1 MKFKPDTIM
10 KAKSIVLLFAGM
22 FLTNCVL
29 FAGTSDRTKLQHFFV
44 GTYTEGGSEGIYSFS
59 LDPVTGQLKDDGLAA
74 KTNNPSFLALT
85 SNGKFLLSVHET
97 KGENG
102 STMGYVESFAVKK
115 DDDRVTSIGK
125 VSSGGAHPCYVSVNQ
140 NGYVLAANYTGGNV
154 ALFRINDSG
163 KLSDTLDVQQHYGS
177 GPNKARQAEP
187 HVHSAFFEPGSDRIF
202 VADLGIDQVSVY
214 KIDNLGARL
223 IKAAVPAINM
233 TPGSGP
239 RHLAFHPK
247 MKVLYVVSELAC
259 SVTVVTMNADGSFTT
274 VETVSALPPGYDK
287 PNTCADI
294 HITRDGRFLYAS
306 NRGCNS
312 IAIFS
317 VDPKNGQIV
326 QIGQE
331 STRGDGPRN
340 FTLSPDENYL
350 LVANQNT
357 QDIVAFR
364 RDPNTGKL
372 QFADQIK
379 AFKPVCLLFRK

>member
-1 MKFKPDTIM
+1 MRV
-10 KAKSIVLLFAGM
+10 KANALLFVGM
-22 FLTNCVL
+22 FLINCVL
-29 FAGTSDRTKLQHFFV
+29 FAGTGDGAKPQHFFV

-59 LDPVTGQLKDDGLAA
+59 LDPVTGQLKDHGLAA

-102 STMGYVESFAVKK
+102 STMGYIESFAVNKEV
-115 DDDRVTSIGK
+115 DHVTSIGK

-154 ALFRINDSG
+154 ALLRINDAG
-163 KLSDTLDVQQHYGS
+163 KLSNTLNIQQHYGS
-177 GPNKARQAEP
+177 GPNKARQADP

-214 KIDNLGARL
+214 KIDNLGSTL

-239 RHLAFHPK
+239 RHLAFHPT
-247 MKVLYVVSELAC
+247 MKVLYVVNELAC
-259 SVTVVTMNADGSFTT
+259 SVSVVEMNKDGSFTA
-274 VETVSALPPGYDK
+274 VETVSALPQGYDK

-294 HITRDGRFLYAS
+294 HISKDGRFLYAS
-306 NRGCNS
+306 NRGYNS

-317 VDPKNGQIV
+317 VDPNNGKIV

-331 STRGDGPRN
+331 LTRGDGPRN
-340 FTLSPDENYL
+340 FTLSPDEDYL

-357 QDIVAFR
+357 QDIVSFR
-364 RDPNTGKL
+364 RDLKTGKL

-379 AFKPVCLLFRK
+379 AFKPVCLLFR